1 MVSAMQGKS
10 EGGAGHVGWVGLV
23 ASGVYAAGA
32 PTIGD
37 ARSINVHEIH
47 PSKLCSQRENTLAIV
62 GPLTAQMIPLESL
75 EASLG
80 GTQRWGR

>member
-1 MVSAMQGKS
+1 MYIR
-10 EGGAGHVGWVGLV
+10 GGGNRT
-23 ASGVYAAGA
+23 

-37 ARSINVHEIH
+37 ARSRNVHEIH